1 MIICTNCNTPNS
13 PESRFC
19 ISCGQ
24 TLAGQVAGS
33 GETAVSPTNFM
44 RRQLGI
50 ATARLLIALLLIWL
64 LRSILVNLSFVE
76 GLLIPEVPFAVEQLI
91 TFIAYAAA
99 FVLLIGYTQTVRIG
113 WASAFPSLAS
123 LTPALVG
130 IIYVVLL
137 SLAYRALLPVIIEL
151 VDDPRDFILA
161 LRVILVILAII
172 LLSWAG
178 KVIYDALPGWLGSIR
193 MDTPKVDSGQR
204 ACLHCGLLNQAAM
217 SYCGYCGHAL
227 KSDTEVAS
235 DKTMESPA

>member
-1 MIICTNCNTPNS
+1 
-13 PESRFC
+13 
-19 ISCGQ
+19 
-24 TLAGQVAGS
+24 
-33 GETAVSPTNFM
+33 M

-50 ATARLLIALLLIWL
+50 ATARLFIALLLIWL

-76 GLLIPEVPFAVEQLI
+76 GLLIPDVPFAVEQLI

-99 FVLLIGYTQTVRIG
+99 FVLLIGYTQTLRTG
-113 WASAFPSLAS
+113 WALAFPSLAS

-178 KVIYDALPGWLGSIR
+178 KVIYDALPGWLASIR
-193 MDTPKVDSGQR
+193 MGTTQANDGQM
-204 ACLHCGLLNQAAM
+204 ACLHCGRLNQATM

-227 KSDTEVAS
+227 KPVSSD
-235 DKTMESPA
+235 

>member
-1 MIICTNCNTPNS
+1 MITCLNCNTPNS

-33 GETAVSPTNFM
+33 GETAVSATSFM

-50 ATARLLIALLLIWL
+50 ATARLLITLLLIWL
-64 LRSILVNLSFVE
+64 LRSILINLSFVE
-76 GLLIPEVPFAVEQLI
+76 GLRIPDFPFTIEQLI
-91 TFIAYAAA
+91 TFIAYAVA
-99 FVLLIGYTQTVRIG
+99 FVLLIGYTQTLRTY
-113 WASAFPSLAS
+113 WTPAFPSLAS

-137 SLAYRALLPVIIEL
+137 SLAYRALLPLITNL

-161 LRVILVILAII
+161 LRVVLVILAII

-193 MDTPKVDSGQR
+193 MDTPKADDGQR
-204 ACLHCGLLNQAAM
+204 ACLHCGRLNPAAM
-217 SYCGYCGHAL
+217 KYCGYCGQAL
-227 KSDTEVAS
+227 KPETEAVAG
-235 DKTMESPA
+235 